1 MSNFIIN
8 KFYLS
13 LLLSFLFS
21 ATLQSKNIII
31 FLISDIPEIEQRI
44 DVHSPFDEITLKL
57 LHRDYNFSASKYL
70 FTNYLPPF
78 IDENYSRYDDVYSL
92 LHGYIDS
99 CLLLITMKYA
109 PEPHAFNVCCIQE
122 IKLQQS
128 SSDENLIKT
137 IDSLIVQSRFDLCY
151 DSPYILKK
159 SYDEFF
165 KSRFT
170 FIEWIYYNWNMK
182 TENYVVV
189 KQFLTKKIDDGPKN
203 GYPYLAMGKL
213 YIHLDNT
220 WQKKSRVC
228 REKHENGHV
237 LIKAS
242 KMLKK
247 ARLFEDSKNEAQ
259 KLLNDINDK
268 LRPPKFKIHD

>member
-8 KFYLS
+8 TFYLC
-13 LLLSFLFS
+13 LLFSFLFS
-21 ATLQSKNIII
+21 ATLQSKNTII
-31 FLISDIPEIEQRI
+31 FLTSDIPGIEQNI
-44 DVHSPFDEITLKL
+44 DAHSPFDEITLKL
-57 LHRDYNFSASKYL
+57 LHREYNFSALKYL
-70 FTNYLPPF
+70 YTNSLPKF
-78 IDENYSRYDDVYSL
+78 IDEKYSKYDDVYTL
-92 LHGYIDS
+92 IHGYVDS

-109 PEPHAFNVCCIQE
+109 PEPHAFKVCCIQE
-122 IKLQQS
+122 IKLQRS

-137 IDSLIVQSRFDLCY
+137 IDSLIVQMRYDICY

-159 SYDEFF
+159 SYEEFF

-182 TENYVVV
+182 TENYAVV
-189 KQFLTKKIDDGPKN
+189 KQFLTKKIDAGPKN

-213 YIHLDNT
+213 YIHLYNI
-220 WQKKSRVC
+220 WQKKSRVY
-228 REKHENGHV
+228 REKFGNGHA

-268 LRPPKFKIHD
+268 IRPPRYIIYD